1 MLVPLAWLAC
11 SGLLPA
17 AQVLAGGKLP
27 PSGFVGQFYPPTV
40 LLGVTRDMSIWREEV
55 FGPVATIVA
64 AADDDDAVALAND
77 CPFGL
82 GSAVWCRDA
91 RRANAIGRRIEVLRR
106 TCSARLFRR

>member
-1 MLVPLAWLAC
+1 M
-11 SGLLPA
+11 
-17 AQVLAGGKLP
+17 LAGGKLP
-27 PSGFVGQFYPPTV
+27 ARDSTGQFYPPTV
-40 LLGVTRDMSIWREEV
+40 LVGITRDMRIWREEV

-91 RRANAIGRRIEVLRR
+91 GRAKAIGRRIEVLPE
-106 TCSARLFRR
+106 C